1 MASLLKLALEG
12 AFDSWVTGGGKTGGG
27 GVEALNTG
35 ERDMT
40 VELKGPLAVQLQE
53 ALAQVYN
60 KHNLDRNEEAQEEEA
75 NPMAVSV
82 ESQAND
88 AIMQQEA
95 DDAMRILGQAE
106 EKDSSTTVYGVDA
119 KDVKPEDIV
128 EVSQDLAKFG
138 ENEEPD
144 YVVVMDAD
152 LPSEN
157 GQGGGEN
164 AQPELGVLAKSLES
178 MCLKRGVKVYFS
190 MESYAKAGLDDEDE
204 VLKVVMQMVHT
215 HFEAGMSPDDQ
226 FFPRNIETKAAT
238 TIRAIK
244 LVAELEKHFGVT
256 IAREAHP
263 GLKTPRKLAAYFKKH
278 APAK

>member
-35 ERDMT
+35 ERDMS

-178 MCLKRGVKVYFS
+178 MCLKRGARVYFS
-190 MESYAKAGLDDEDE
+190 LESYLNAEGDDEY
-204 VLKVVMQMVHT
+204 LKVVMQMT
-215 HFEAGMSPDDQ
+215 HAHFDNAMTPDEW
-226 FFPRNIETKAAT
+226 FFPKGYEVSSIYRVKAH
-238 TIRAIK
+238 K
-244 LVAELEKHFGVT
+244 LVAELEKHYGVK
-256 IAREAHP
+256 IDPKAQG

-278 APAK
+278 APVK